1 MFNSNMIGHLAVFA
15 KHDNCSQE
23 YLFAVPAYLEV
34 RKGDVLLVETMYGD
48 EIATATT
55 EMFEGKEIDEVA
67 KRFGAYL
74 PLKRVK
80 AVAGEKIK
88 EYLKLQLYNEI
99 KQKVGKAFLEVKE
112 NV

>member
-1 MFNSNMIGHLAVFA
+1 MFNQNIEGHLVVFA
-15 KHDNCSQE
+15 KHDSSSQE
-23 YLFAVPAYLEV
+23 FLFAVPWYLEV
-34 RKGDVLLVETMYGD
+34 RKGDVLLVETMRGD
-48 EIATATT
+48 AIATATT
-55 EMFEGKEIDEVA
+55 EMFEGRDIDEVA

-88 EYLKLQLYNEI
+88 EYLRSQLYDELR
-99 KQKVGKAFLEVKE
+99 QKVGAAFREVRN

>member
-1 MFNSNMIGHLAVFA
+1 MFNSNMEGHLVVFA

-23 YLFAVPAYLEV
+23 YLFAVPWYLEV
-34 RKGDVLLVETMYGD
+34 RKGDVLLVETMHGD
-48 EIATATT
+48 AIATATT
-55 EMFEGKEIDEVA
+55 EMFEGRDIDEVA

-88 EYLKLQLYNEI
+88 EYLRLQLYNEM
-99 KQKVGKAFLEVKE
+99 KQKVGRAFLEVRE

>member
-1 MFNSNMIGHLAVFA
+1 MFNTNKEGYLLVFA

-23 YLFAVPAYLEV
+23 FLFAVPHYLEV
-34 RKGDVLLVETMYGD
+34 RKGDVLLVETMRGD
-48 EIATATT
+48 AIATATT
-55 EMFEGKEIDEVA
+55 EMFEGRDIDEVA

-80 AVAGEKIK
+80 EVAGKVIK
-88 EYLKLQLYNEI
+88 EHLRLQLYNEL
-99 KQKVGKAFLEVKE
+99 KQKVGKAFLEVRE